1 MLPLCTPIHVAI
13 TKIYNTSFMLLQ
25 ADAGTTHVD
34 GQLAFV
40 FQNPDHQILMPSVG
54 ADVAFGL
61 GRCTHLSDQ
70 YELDRGL
77 LISLACVAAWCWLKV
92 SASSL
97 SPCTR
102 WRQASAFSNI
112 HASDS
117 CHAQQSPVVITLG
130 TQLPTQDAP
139 LRSHERMPQI
149 PVISLLHGS
158 SEPSQLTTTTCSFH
172 MRLHAARR

>member
-1 MLPLCTPIHVAI
+1 MRDVTLEVPKGSLHILLGPNGCGKSTLLRILGNLLQVNAVLCWLRTFTCTKLIHASALH
-13 TKIYNTSFMLLQ
+13 TYTCGHHNTHYNTSFILLQ

-77 LISLACVAAWCWLKV
+77 LLSLACVAAWCWLKV

-102 WRQASAFSNI
+102 WRQASAF
-112 HASDS
+112 
-117 CHAQQSPVVITLG
+117 
-130 TQLPTQDAP
+130 
-139 LRSHERMPQI
+139 R
-149 PVISLLHGS
+149 
-158 SEPSQLTTTTCSFH
+158 
-172 MRLHAARR
+172 